1 MTESVKKE
9 GYIKEYG
16 RENIILTGE
25 NKIKKFFTHIS
36 DKDTGLLGDY
46 TSNTVLEAVC
56 NSEFIRNQSPERYNA
71 PLVWRTSHMQS
82 GYYNKAGLNLN
93 VCFFVKI
100 SDNSVKTIWIFRI
113 VKDFYEKNIYY
124 IFGSN
129 RLYHLRA
136 LKFLHSSFSHE

>member
-25 NKIKKFFTHIS
+25 NKIKKYFTHIS

-46 TSNTVLEAVC
+46 TSNTVPEAFG

-82 GYYNKAGLNLN
+82 GYYNKAGL
-93 VCFFVKI
+93 
-100 SDNSVKTIWIFRI
+100 
-113 VKDFYEKNIYY
+113 IY
-124 IFGSN
+124 FT
-129 RLYHLRA
+129 
-136 LKFLHSSFSHE
+136 FLVQAGCII